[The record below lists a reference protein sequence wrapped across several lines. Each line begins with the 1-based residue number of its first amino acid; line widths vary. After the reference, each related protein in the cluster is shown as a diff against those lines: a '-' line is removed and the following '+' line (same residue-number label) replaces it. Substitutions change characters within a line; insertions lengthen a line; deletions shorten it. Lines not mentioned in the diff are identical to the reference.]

1 MSPRRPRLSAVL
13 AVVLAASATTA
24 TAPAQAQPPPLVT
37 DPTSLVNH
45 FIGTGSG
52 GEHVGSVNTFP
63 GAAAPFGMLSW
74 SPETTSRPA
83 GGGYDH
89 RDAATLGLSVTHLS
103 GVGCPVQGDLPILP
117 TVGAV
122 TGSPARATL
131 PFSHADE
138 RASPGLFETRLGDAG
153 TGGAITTRVAA
164 TTRTGVGRFEFPAT
178 DRANLLFKAGSS
190 QVANT
195 AVRVRVTGPDQLA
208 GTISGGRF
216 CEQRNTSTVHFAA
229 VFDRPFAATGTW
241 QDDVLTPG
249 GTAVDHPR
257 GGAWVTF
264 DTRQQRQVGL
274 KVAISYVS
282 QANALANLRAEAPG
296 WDVDA
301 VARQTRAAWHRLL
314 SKIQVGGGTHDQ
326 QAQFYTALYHSL
338 LHPNVSSD
346 VNGQYTGFDQRVH
359 TSDRV
364 HYTNFSGWDT
374 YRSLVQLQ
382 AVLAPAETS
391 AMMQSLVDMAAE
403 GGWLPKWPVANAYT
417 GVMNGDA
424 AAALLSSAHAFGAR
438 DFDTRAALA
447 AMVKGATRVPT
458 PAELGQGWY
467 EQRPGLAEYLRDGY
481 VHNTR
486 AFDISHV
493 PNGASATL
501 EYALADFGISRFAA
515 ALGDQATA
523 RTFLDRSRN
532 WTTLF
537 NRGSGFLQ
545 PRDATG
551 AFPAGNPLT
560 TGLGVFGQSGFQE
573 GNAAQYL
580 WLVPHDVRTLLD
592 AVGGDARAISRLDRF
607 FTQDN
612 AGPNNPF
619 YWAGNEVNMHV
630 PYLYNYAG
638 APWRTQE
645 VVRRTLETR
654 YANTPGGEPGND
666 DLGALSSWYAWS
678 AIGLYPA
685 TPGTD
690 VLTVTSPLFPRV
702 RVDLPGHRTTI
713 TSTGSGTYVRGL
725 AVDGAATQRT
735 WLPGSALLGDGPG
748 GRTGTSL
755 AFGLTGQPD
764 RSWGTAPDARPPSF
778 PAGEPRFPPAVTP
791 VELTSAPARP
801 SVAVGS
807 TSEATLSFA
816 VGVGAEPASP
826 VTVPSVSW
834 RATPPAGVTVT
845 PAEGTAPVVDG
856 VASAR
861 VSLRAEEGVVQGF
874 TGIPITLTSTV
885 ALSPVSVPVA
895 VVGAG
900 PAARVCGVLGATNQA
915 RGITHIESGG
925 DGVTTP
931 VVVGGREA
939 RRMVERVP
947 GGLHMYFSVDQRI
960 ASDGRF
966 PTTFAVDY
974 LDEGAYSWGLQYDSR
989 DGGAYQHAGSVT
1001 NTGTGTW
1008 KTATFTV
1015 SDAALAHRQNE
1026 RADFRLA
1033 SGSPL
1038 AVHRV
1043 TAVVAGTGVLP
1054 MDLCG

>member
-1 MSPRRPRLSAVL
+1 MSPRRSRP
-13 AVVLAASATTA
+13 AVVLALALVASATTA
-24 TAPAQAQPPPLVT
+24 TAQAQPSPVT

-63 GAAAPFGMLSW
+63 GAVAPFGMLSW

-89 RDAATLGLSVTHLS
+89 RDNATIGLSVTHLS

-117 TVGAV
+117 TVGEV
-122 TGSPARATL
+122 TGEPARATQ

-138 RASPGLFETRLGDAG
+138 KASPGLFETRLG
-153 TGGAITTRVAA
+153 GAITARVAA
-164 TTRTGVGRFEFPAT
+164 TTRTGVGRFAFPAAEK
-178 DRANLLFKAGSS
+178 ANLLFKAGSS
-190 QVANT
+190 QVANS
-195 AVRVRVTGPDQLA
+195 AVQVRVTGPDQLA
-208 GTISGGRF
+208 GTITGGRF
-216 CEQRNTSTVHFAA
+216 CDQPNTSTVHFAA
-229 VFDRPFAATGTW
+229 VFDRPFTGTGTW
-241 QDDVLTPG
+241 HDDVLTPG

-264 DTRQQRQVGL
+264 DTRQQRQVGV

-282 QANALANLRAEAPG
+282 QAGALANLRAEAPG
-296 WDVDA
+296 WDVDG

-314 SKIQVGGGTHDQ
+314 SKIQVGGGTRDR

-338 LHPNVSSD
+338 LHPNVFSD
-346 VNGQYTGFDQRVH
+346 VDGRYTGFDRQVH
-359 TSDRV
+359 TSNRV
-364 HYTNFSGWDT
+364 RYANFSGWDT
-374 YRSLVQLQ
+374 YRTLVQLQ

-403 GGWLPKWPVANAYT
+403 GGWLPKWPVANGYT

-424 AAALLSSAHAFGAR
+424 AAALISSAHAFGAR

-447 AMVKGATRVPT
+447 AVVKGATRVPT

-481 VHNTR
+481 VRNTR

-515 ALGDQATA
+515 ALGDEATA
-523 RTFLDRSRN
+523 RTFLTRSQN

-545 PRDATG
+545 PRDANG
-551 AFPAGNPLT
+551 AFPAGNPVT
-560 TGLGVFGQSGFQE
+560 TGMGVFGQSGFQE

-580 WLVPHDVRTLLD
+580 WLVPHNARGLLD
-592 AVGGDARAISRLDRF
+592 AIGGDERAVARLDRF

-638 APWRTQE
+638 TPWRTQE

-666 DLGALSSWYAWS
+666 DLGALSSWYVWS
-678 AIGLYPA
+678 AMGLYPA

-690 VLTVTSPLFPRV
+690 VLTVTSPLFPSV
-702 RVDLPGHRTTI
+702 RIDLPGHRTTI
-713 TSTGSGTYVRGL
+713 TSTGSGAYVRGL
-725 AVDGAATQRT
+725 SVDGVATQRT

-748 GRTGTSL
+748 GRTGTAL
-755 AFGLTGQPD
+755 TFALTGQPD
-764 RSWGTAPDARPPSF
+764 RSWGTSRDARPPSF
-778 PAGEPRFPPAVTP
+778 PAGAPAFPPGVTP
-791 VELTSAPARP
+791 VELTTTPARP
-801 SVAVGS
+801 TVAVGS
-807 TSEATLSFA
+807 PSTAALSFA
-816 VGVGAEPASP
+816 VGVGAEPATP
-826 VTVPSVSW
+826 VSVRSVSW

-845 PAEGTAPVVDG
+845 PAEGTAQVVDG
-856 VASAR
+856 VATAQ
-861 VSLRAEEGVVQGF
+861 VALQAAEGVVQGF
-874 TGIPITLTSTV
+874 TTIPVTLTADV

-900 PAARVCGVLGATNQA
+900 PAARVCGVLGTTNQA

-931 VVVGGREA
+931 VTVGGREA

-966 PTTFAVDY
+966 PTTFTVDY
-974 LDEGAYSWGLQYDSR
+974 LDEGTHSWSLQYDSR
-989 DGGAYQHAGSVT
+989 DGGAYRHAGSVA
-1001 NTGTGTW
+1001 NTGAGTW

-1015 SDAALAHRQNE
+1015 PDAALAHRQNE

-1033 SGSPL
+1033 SASPVT
-1038 AVHRV
+1038 VHRV
-1043 TAVVAGTGVLP
+1043 TAVVDGPGVLP